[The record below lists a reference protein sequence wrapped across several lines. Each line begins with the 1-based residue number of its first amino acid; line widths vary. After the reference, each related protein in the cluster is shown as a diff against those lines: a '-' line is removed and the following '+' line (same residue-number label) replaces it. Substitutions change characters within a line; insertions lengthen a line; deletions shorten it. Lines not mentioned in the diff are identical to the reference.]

1 MDRRSTS
8 GRGVSNQNA
17 NFNNSSSAGNLA
29 ALDWALGLRYRLS
42 VPPPL
47 PFRLLT
53 PHSVKLTTILDDQ
66 IVGSVFAYD
75 PITSTVSLITSPSPT
90 GPGPHDI
97 RILKVSF
104 LKDVV
109 VTGPAPP
116 GLKFS
121 SAEPKISKVN
131 TGTIVA
137 RESVAALEEQKRA
150 QRLGKGVSR
159 EGQAIFDALS
169 WT

>member
-1 MDRRSTS
+1 
-8 GRGVSNQNA
+8 
-17 NFNNSSSAGNLA
+17 
-29 ALDWALGLRYRLS
+29 
-42 VPPPL
+42 
-47 PFRLLT
+47 
-53 PHSVKLTTILDDQ
+53 
-66 IVGSVFAYD
+66 
-75 PITSTVSLITSPSPT
+75 
-90 GPGPHDI
+90 
-97 RILKVSF
+97 
-104 LKDVV
+104 

-116 GLKFS
+116 GVKFS
-121 SAEPKISKVN
+121 SAEPKISKIN